1 MSRSSRSRLDSR
13 SRSPENIRKNP
24 EPLLKKGS
32 ADEALPWPSQYSTN
46 FSSSNKSE
54 TNAHP
59 RPSTPEEWLDFA
71 QRTIWEAATAA
82 DAIQVLVAE
91 PDVLEFLITANED
104 IRDLVYES
112 VCGASFPTKRARW
125 ASSISCYFFR
135 RFQVYLSRLPPDL
148 ADRTIDDASR
158 QISALVGALSALD
171 HITFEDD
178 GAQEEAEPEDAFFKV
193 KSKKS
198 QKQRKANKASRAR
211 TNTVL
216 ADPRLFMAV
225 DMDVP
230 VTSDEAMVAEICILE
245 RIQETLEVLLTAFEN
260 PNLAPHA
267 KALFFKQPLQYVPAR
282 LAPEPNTLVEDKT
295 STVAESEV
303 GAYPHIRPLAAA
315 KYFDEGTG
323 LGAWNIIISGR
334 AVKDLRHIQ
343 KDGSHVFGMVY
354 KKIMELSQGF
364 FSDDNQKRLLGLDTE
379 VPIYEAKVSRDLRI
393 VYQVDLDTDIDA
405 KVDKQ
410 ILKIFGV
417 YTHAQLDNRLWA
429 LVSHYHINRRGK
441 EYRRRCLHRETPRAR
456 GQNVTLPGHF
466 KHEEGMEAPVEPPPT
481 NSVPLEGMTEQDFL
495 DLHSL
500 IALEKFIPMS
510 QSLVTSILN
519 NSDANH
525 VFHVS
530 AKEKEIIYHESACFV
545 LGRSGTGKTTSILF
559 KMIGIEKLFEQM
571 EGVAK
576 PRQVFV
582 TQSRVLAQ
590 RVQEYYQSLVRSSS
604 GTVNSDSREDEQD
617 EEVLADLDDEDAS
630 TFGLPTKYSMLED
643 KHFPMFVTYDQL
655 CSLLEADFGFQFRR
669 SARTK
674 VHAAAEKRF
683 AIAEVADVKID
694 LDREVEVEIE
704 SSATEVVSP
713 TDIKEELQQAQRA
726 AVTFEIFVAAYWPH
740 FDFRLTKGFDP
751 ALVYIIKLYGVYT
764 HAQLDNRLWALISHY
779 HLNRRGKEY
788 RRRCLHRETPR
799 ARGQNVTLP
808 AHFKHEE
815 DIEAP
820 VEPPPTN
827 SAPLKDMT
835 EKDFLDLHSLIAL
848 EKFIPMS
855 QSLITSILNNS
866 DTNHVFHVSAKEKE
880 IIYHESACFVLGRSG
895 TGKTTSILFKMIG
908 IEKLFEQMDGVKKP
922 RQAFVTQSR
931 VLAQRVQEYY
941 QSLVTS
947 SSEAANGDS
956 RADEQEEEV
965 LADLDDEDAHAFGL
979 PAKYSMLED
988 KHFPLFITYDQASQ
1002 RMLEADFDLKFRRS
1016 ARTKAHIAA
1025 EKRFA
1030 ITEVADVKIDLDQ
1043 EVEAEFEPPIE
1054 VSSPTDT
1061 KEDIQQAQQAAV
1073 TFEVFVAAY
1082 WPHFDFRLTKGLDPA
1097 LVYSEFLGIIEGS
1110 ESALQSPN
1118 GTLNRE
1124 EYASLSHRK
1133 SSFASQRDRVYDLYE
1148 LYRKRKQFLGG
1159 YDSAERTH
1167 ALVNALNLGVP
1178 GQKIDCF
1185 AYIDM
1190 LMRQAQDNLLI
1201 DTKLFHSLSNNPHG
1215 IFMAGDTAQ
1224 TISAGSS
1231 FRFEDL
1237 KAFLWRLEEQD
1248 EAVLCGKRNAIHPA
1262 LFHLALNYRSHGG
1275 IVNCAGSVVQLI
1287 SDLFPYSIDKLGK
1300 ETGLIDGP
1308 KPLFFSGW
1316 GREFVRF
1323 EQFLQGEA
1331 DTRIDFGAS
1340 QVILVRNE
1348 AARTAL
1354 RAQVGEIGLILTLYE
1369 SKGLEFD
1376 DVLLYNF
1383 FEDSVPSASTWR
1395 VILHGLD
1402 GARLGPIPRFDEV
1415 RHAVICTE
1423 LKNLYVGLTRARN
1436 HCWVWDVSD
1445 KAEPMKFFW
1454 QEKGLINLCGPDDPM
1469 PQLSVSSSEADWAKS
1484 GRLLFNKS
1492 LYPQAM
1498 FCFEKAGLYVERD
1511 IAGAY
1516 QARKEARLLLAKSAD
1531 RQIRRAAFKGAA
1543 KDFLGCA
1550 ILSKGKQQISCYLR
1564 AAECYIQAEEW
1575 KLAAESYLSAE
1586 QFDLSARNFR
1596 RAGCFDEAVEIVKK
1610 YRDRLKSK
1618 DLVDEILG
1626 IAKLEFLRKAKYQKA
1641 SELFKDVDEQLE
1653 YMEDFGFDAARIHV
1667 LELHKRFADA
1677 ASVAFQGR
1685 NILEGVRLL
1694 LLSNEDNHKLQAVT
1708 HAIHGLWTLIP
1719 YHAQVTPEND
1729 NSVRE
1734 LLRQVSAIESKFLSE
1749 DGQRVAINAK
1759 SLDRIL
1765 AISRSNALL
1774 ARASEALLGFAH
1786 CSKYLTTL
1794 QQANLEDFNT
1804 KSILALSYYN
1814 GLVKLS
1820 RTIDLTAVESQ
1831 RLLGFGAVAPSAS
1844 SKLEMDHSEE
1854 PSEFWIYS
1862 SSCLF
1867 EPAKRLPGVPEPE
1880 PLALGLSALVISESR
1895 LHRLIVDTV
1904 TKQLNN
1910 QVWTMNSVTTPLH
1923 ALRLCLDFA
1932 VIGKCTR
1939 PGCGRQEVISAPKM
1953 DRDWQKHFNSR
1964 LRAHILQALIVQSF
1978 HPQNP
1983 EDEGQRRRSI
1993 RIWMQ
1998 KIHETLFPHFPPLG
2012 NVLCADSSL
2021 VTELNRAADVLS
2033 RWCEHRLYE
2042 LSPRNR
2048 ANRPYFLSE
2057 VLLALQLGYR
2067 VQRGIFEGYVAK
2079 LHSCELVQ
2087 SEPIMTPIHSERSII
2102 HDLIT
2107 YYGEEN
2113 ENALQGALVAIRH
2126 IVNHSLKIELN
2137 VLIHF
2142 LESIGRDIIIHGRA
2156 LALYRVDI
2164 SDPNQPQAW
2173 VDMRTKALDG
2183 LLVPRSWA
2191 LDIIKS
2197 AKQAQTGW
2205 EVLPFLDVLYEVLRL
2220 LKFEDDSDSPFYL
2233 FAGRMGIILRG
2244 VMSLRIC
2251 RLLYLIGENLVYHP
2265 QHKSKIRVS
2274 IAAALVPTAQGSIHT
2289 QLCGRLSRMSSWL
2302 DLFST
2307 LAEGPLNRGADEFV
2321 RLAFR
2326 HSKSRPR
2333 RLMNVRTIIYENIK
2347 PELEGMLSFVT
2358 LNATRGPALNP
2369 EAKPFVLNQNSKNE
2383 TTQADIPETTDYKD
2397 EDQLPEEE
2405 TDDAPSDIFGGLIP
2419 AQLAFKVPATSKPER
2434 KLTESERKTGVR
2446 LLNFYRRYKSR
2457 KQKRERQ
2464 AVHVIWSY
2472 YSRYRRRTHV
2482 VLGSDEDSVRKL
2494 HPDYKRAVE
2503 DIECPLLLDKLY
2515 RHHAMVLQGP
2525 MPHVLVFLRGLEQVT
2540 HSQKNAIKKRLQKVQ
2555 HEELEKVQ
2563 ARMTLCNAL
2572 VKRFK
2577 KLMPL
2582 IQPGSKVLRTLS
2594 GLKDRV
2600 GEVDAMR
2607 HAVSETFGEGCIS
2620 ANLEIHYS
2628 LGVKVILMPSPEPTA
2643 PKPPRP
2649 ELNASDVDGLY

>member
-1 MSRSSRSRLDSR
+1 MSRPSRPRLGSHSQSPDNNIHKSS
-13 SRSPENIRKNP
+13 
-24 EPLLKKGS
+24 EPLVGNLKSPTG
-32 ADEALPWPSQYSTN
+32 EELHWPSQSPTRN
-46 FSSSNKSE
+46 TFHNDPKANS
-54 TNAHP
+54 HP
-59 RPSTPEEWLDFA
+59 RPSTLEEWLDFA
-71 QRTIWEAATAA
+71 QTTLWSAAEVV
-82 DAIQVLVAE
+82 DGIQILATE
-91 PDVLEFLITANED
+91 PDLLEYLITANEE
-104 IRDLVYES
+104 IRDSIYDT
-112 VCGASFPTKRARW
+112 VCGTAFPTKRASW
-125 ASSISCYFFR
+125 ATSISYYFLR
-135 RFQVYLSRLPPDL
+135 RFQNYLIRLPPDL
-148 ADRTIDDASR
+148 ADRNIDDASR
-158 QISALVGALSALD
+158 QLSALVAALSGLD
-171 HITFEDD
+171 HIIFDD
-178 GAQEEAEPEDAFFKV
+178 GALEEEHEPEDDFFKI
-193 KSKKS
+193 KPKKS

-211 TNTVL
+211 NKTVT

-225 DMDVP
+225 DMDMP
-230 VTSDEAMVAEICILE
+230 VTPDEVTVTEICILE
-245 RIQETLEVLLTAFEN
+245 RIQETLKVFLTAFDN

-267 KALFFKQPLQYVPAR
+267 KALFLKQPVQYISAKPTSKVDADEKAGDIN
-282 LAPEPNTLVEDKT
+282 LAAVTEI
-295 STVAESEV
+295 

-323 LGAWNIIISGR
+323 LGAWNIIVSGR
-334 AVKDLRHIQ
+334 AVKDLRQMQ
-343 KDGSHVFGMVY
+343 KGDSHVFGMVY

-364 FSDDNQKRLLGLDTE
+364 FSDDNQKRLLGLDTQ

-393 VYQVDLDTDIDA
+393 VYQIDLDTDVDA

-410 ILKIFGV
+410 
-417 YTHAQLDNRLWA
+417 
-429 LVSHYHINRRGK
+429 
-441 EYRRRCLHRETPRAR
+441 
-456 GQNVTLPGHF
+456 
-466 KHEEGMEAPVEPPPT
+466 
-481 NSVPLEGMTEQDFL
+481 
-495 DLHSL
+495 
-500 IALEKFIPMS
+500 
-510 QSLVTSILN
+510 
-519 NSDANH
+519 
-525 VFHVS
+525 
-530 AKEKEIIYHESACFV
+530 
-545 LGRSGTGKTTSILF
+545 
-559 KMIGIEKLFEQM
+559 
-571 EGVAK
+571 
-576 PRQVFV
+576 
-582 TQSRVLAQ
+582 
-590 RVQEYYQSLVRSSS
+590 
-604 GTVNSDSREDEQD
+604 
-617 EEVLADLDDEDAS
+617 
-630 TFGLPTKYSMLED
+630 
-643 KHFPMFVTYDQL
+643 
-655 CSLLEADFGFQFRR
+655 
-669 SARTK
+669 
-674 VHAAAEKRF
+674 
-683 AIAEVADVKID
+683 
-694 LDREVEVEIE
+694 
-704 SSATEVVSP
+704 
-713 TDIKEELQQAQRA
+713 
-726 AVTFEIFVAAYWPH
+726 
-740 FDFRLTKGFDP
+740 
-751 ALVYIIKLYGVYT
+751 IIKLYGVYT

-1178 GQKIDCF
+1178 GQKIDCL
-1185 AYIDM
+1185 Y
-1190 LMRQAQDNLLI
+1190 AQDNLLI

-1749 DGQRVAINAK
+1749 DGQRVLNLFQAINAK

>member
-171 HITFEDD
+171 HITFEHD
-178 GAQEEAEPEDAFFKV
+178 GAQEEGEPEDAFFKV

-410 ILKIFGV
+410 SK
-417 YTHAQLDNRLWA
+417 ASWA
-429 LVSHYHINRRGK
+429 
-441 EYRRRCLHRETPRAR
+441 CLHRETPRAR

-481 NSVPLEGMTEQDFL
+481 NSAPLEGMTEQDFL

-751 ALVYIIKLYGVYT
+751 ALVY
-764 HAQLDNRLWALISHY
+764 
-779 HLNRRGKEY
+779 
-788 RRRCLHRETPR
+788 
-799 ARGQNVTLP
+799 
-808 AHFKHEE
+808 
-815 DIEAP
+815 
-820 VEPPPTN
+820 
-827 SAPLKDMT
+827 
-835 EKDFLDLHSLIAL
+835 
-848 EKFIPMS
+848 
-855 QSLITSILNNS
+855 
-866 DTNHVFHVSAKEKE
+866 
-880 IIYHESACFVLGRSG
+880 
-895 TGKTTSILFKMIG
+895 
-908 IEKLFEQMDGVKKP
+908 
-922 RQAFVTQSR
+922 
-931 VLAQRVQEYY
+931 
-941 QSLVTS
+941 
-947 SSEAANGDS
+947 
-956 RADEQEEEV
+956 
-965 LADLDDEDAHAFGL
+965 
-979 PAKYSMLED
+979 
-988 KHFPLFITYDQASQ
+988 
-1002 RMLEADFDLKFRRS
+1002 
-1016 ARTKAHIAA
+1016 
-1025 EKRFA
+1025 
-1030 ITEVADVKIDLDQ
+1030 
-1043 EVEAEFEPPIE
+1043 
-1054 VSSPTDT
+1054 
-1061 KEDIQQAQQAAV
+1061 
-1073 TFEVFVAAY
+1073 
-1082 WPHFDFRLTKGLDPA
+1082 
-1097 LVYSEFLGIIEGS
+1097 SEFLGIIQGS
-1110 ESALQSPN
+1110 ELALQSST
-1118 GTLNRE
+1118 GALSRD
-1124 EYASLSHRK
+1124 EYAGLSHRK

-1148 LYRKRKQFLGG
+1148 LYRKRKKFLGG

-1167 ALVNALNLGVP
+1167 ALVHALHLG
-1178 GQKIDCF
+1178 
-1185 AYIDM
+1185 
-1190 LMRQAQDNLLI
+1190 
-1201 DTKLFHSLSNNPHG
+1201 
-1215 IFMAGDTAQ
+1215 
-1224 TISAGSS
+1224 
-1231 FRFEDL
+1231 
-1237 KAFLWRLEEQD
+1237 EQD
-1248 EAVLCGKRNAIHPA
+1248 EAVRCGKRSAIHPA
-1262 LFHLALNYRSHGG
+1262 LFHLAVNYRSHGG
-1275 IVNCAGSVVQLI
+1275 IVDCASSVVELI
-1287 SDLFPYSIDKLGK
+1287 SDLFPYSIDKLSK

-1316 GREFVRF
+1316 DRDVVRF

-1340 QVILVRNE
+1340 QVILVRND
-1348 AARTAL
+1348 AARAAL

-1395 VILHGLD
+1395 VILHGLE
-1402 GARLGPIPRFDEV
+1402 GARLGAIPRFDEI
-1415 RHAVICTE
+1415 RHAVICIE

-1436 HCWVWDVSD
+1436 HCWIWDVSD
-1445 KAEPMKFFW
+1445 KAEPMKLFW
-1454 QEKGLINLCGPDDPM
+1454 QEKGLISLCGPEDPM
-1469 PQLSVSSSEADWAKS
+1469 PQFVFSSSEADWAKS
-1484 GRLLFNKS
+1484 GRLLFNKG
-1492 LYPQAM
+1492 LYPQAV
-1498 FCFEKAGLYVERD
+1498 FCFEKAGLLVERD
-1511 IAGAY
+1511 IASAYQQGSNLSFPQAVFCFEKAGLLVERDIASAY
-1516 QARKEARLLLAKSAD
+1516 QARKDARLLLVKSVD
-1531 RQIRRAAFKGAA
+1531 RQTRRGAFKRAAN
-1543 KDFLGCA
+1543 DFLGCA
-1550 ILSKGKQQISCYLR
+1550 FLSKGKQQISCYLR
-1564 AAECYIQAEEW
+1564 AAECFIQAEEW

-1596 RAGCFDEAVEIVKK
+1596 RAGCFDQAVQIVKK
-1610 YRDRLKSK
+1610 YRNRLKSQ

-1626 IAKLEFLRKAKYQKA
+1626 IARLEFLRKSEYQKA
-1641 SELFKDVDEQLE
+1641 SELFEDLEEQLE

-1667 LELHKRFADA
+1667 LELNGRFTDA
-1677 ASVAFQGR
+1677 AAVALQER
-1685 NILEGVRLL
+1685 NTLEGVRLL
-1694 LLSNEDNHKLQAVT
+1694 LLSNQDNHKLQAVKY
-1708 HAIHGLWTLIP
+1708 AVHGLWTLLP
-1719 YHAQVTPEND
+1719 YGAFVTPDNEN
-1729 NSVRE
+1729 SIGE
-1734 LLRQVSAIESKFLSE
+1734 LLRQLATTEPKLLSKDEQRGLDLFRAIH
-1749 DGQRVAINAK
+1749 AK
-1759 SLDRIL
+1759 NLDRIL
-1765 AISRSNALL
+1765 ALSRSNALL
-1774 ARASEALLGFAH
+1774 ARAPEALLGFAH
-1786 CSKYLTTL
+1786 CSKFLTTL
-1794 QQANLEDFNT
+1794 QQASLDDFNT

-1814 GLVKLS
+1814 GLIQLS
-1820 RTIDLTAVESQ
+1820 RTIKIPSVETQ
-1831 RLLGFGAVAPSAS
+1831 RLLGFEPVAANPT
-1844 SKLEMDHSEE
+1844 SKPDTDNPEA
-1854 PSEFWIYS
+1854 SEFWIYS
-1862 SSCLF
+1862 SSRLF
-1867 EPAKRLPGVPEPE
+1867 EPAKRLPGSPEPV
-1880 PLALGLSALVISESR
+1880 PLALGLSALVIPESA
-1895 LHRLIVDTV
+1895 LQRLIIDTV
-1904 TKQLNN
+1904 TKRLNN
-1910 QVWTMNSVTTPLH
+1910 EVWTMTSVTTSLH

-1932 VIGKCTR
+1932 VFGKCTR
-1939 PGCGRQEVISAPKM
+1939 PGCGRQEVSSIRTTDQ
-1953 DRDWQKHFNSR
+1953 DRQKYFNLR
-1964 LRAHILQALIVQSF
+1964 VRAHVLQALIVQAF
-1978 HPQNP
+1978 HPQSP
-1983 EDEGQRRRSI
+1983 EDERQRRNNI

-1998 KIHETLFPHFPPLG
+1998 KMHETLFPHFPPSG
-2012 NVLCADSSL
+2012 NVLCADPTL
-2021 VTELNRAADVLS
+2021 VPELNRAAD
-2033 RWCEHRLYE
+2033 
-2042 LSPRNR
+2042 LSPVNR
-2048 ANRPYFLSE
+2048 VNRPFFLSE
-2057 VLLALQLGYR
+2057 VLLALQIGYR
-2067 VQRGIFEGYVAK
+2067 VQRNIFEGYVSK
-2079 LHSCELVQ
+2079 LHSCELVR
-2087 SEPIMTPIHSERSII
+2087 SESTMIPPHYERSIV
-2102 HDLIT
+2102 HDLVD
-2107 YYGEEN
+2107 YYGEQT
-2113 ENALQGALVAIRH
+2113 ENALQGALVAVRH
-2126 IVNHSLKIELN
+2126 IINRSLNIELN
-2137 VLIHF
+2137 VLIHL

-2156 LALYRVDI
+2156 LALYPTDI
-2164 SDPNQPQAW
+2164 SGPDRSQVWA
-2173 VDMRTKALDG
+2173 DMRDKALDG
-2183 LLVPRSWA
+2183 LVVPRSWA
-2191 LDIIKS
+2191 LDIVQKR
-2197 AKQAQTGW
+2197 AKQAQMGW
-2205 EVLPFLDVLYEVLRL
+2205 EVLPFLDVLYEVLRR
-2220 LKFEDDSDSPFYL
+2220 LKFEEDPAFYL
-2233 FAGRMGIILRG
+2233 FNGRMGIILRG
-2244 VMSLRIC
+2244 IMSIRVC

-2265 QHKSKIRVS
+2265 QHKNKIRVS
-2274 IAAALVPTAQGSIHT
+2274 IANALVPTTQGSIHV
-2289 QLCGRLSRMSSWL
+2289 QLCGRFSRTASWP
-2302 DLFST
+2302 DLFSA
-2307 LAEGPLNRGADEFV
+2307 LAEGPLNRGADELI
-2321 RLAFR
+2321 RLFFR
-2326 HSKSRPR
+2326 HSKSRHR
-2333 RLMNVRTIIYENIK
+2333 RLMNVRTITYEHIK
-2347 PELEGMLSFVT
+2347 PELERALSFVT
-2358 LNATRGPALNP
+2358 LNAPRGPALNP
-2369 EAKPFVLNQNSKNE
+2369 EAKPFVLNQRSKDE
-2383 TTQADIPETTDYKD
+2383 TAQADAQDAGDYKD
-2397 EDQLPEEE
+2397 EDELPEGE
-2405 TDDAPSDIFGGLIP
+2405 TDDAPGDIFGGLVP
-2419 AQLAFKVPATSKPER
+2419 AQLAFRIPAAAKPER
-2434 KLTESERKTGVR
+2434 KFTEDERKAGLR
-2446 LLNFYRRYKSR
+2446 ILEFYRKLVSR
-2457 KQKRERQ
+2457 
-2464 AVHVIWSY
+2464 
-2472 YSRYRRRTHV
+2472 
-2482 VLGSDEDSVRKL
+2482 G
-2494 HPDYKRAVE
+2494 
-2503 DIECPLLLDKLY
+2503 
-2515 RHHAMVLQGP
+2515 G
-2525 MPHVLVFLRGLEQVT
+2525 
-2540 HSQKNAIKKRLQKVQ
+2540 HSN
-2555 HEELEKVQ
+2555 
-2563 ARMTLCNAL
+2563 
-2572 VKRFK
+2572 
-2577 KLMPL
+2577 
-2582 IQPGSKVLRTLS
+2582 TLS
-2594 GLKDRV
+2594 GAH
-2600 GEVDAMR
+2600 GPEA
-2607 HAVSETFGEGCIS
+2607 SETRVE
-2620 ANLEIHYS
+2620 Y
-2628 LGVKVILMPSPEPTA
+2628 
-2643 PKPPRP
+2643 
-2649 ELNASDVDGLY
+2649 